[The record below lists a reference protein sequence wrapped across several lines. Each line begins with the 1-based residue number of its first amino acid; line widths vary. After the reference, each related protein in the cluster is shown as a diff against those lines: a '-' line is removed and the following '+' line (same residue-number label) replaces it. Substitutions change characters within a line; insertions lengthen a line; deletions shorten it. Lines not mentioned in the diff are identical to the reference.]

1 MSTAPIPPDP
11 EGFRQLFDR
20 QAPAVHRFLVRLT
33 RDAHAA
39 EDLLQETFATL
50 WRKRAQFR
58 GDGSLEGYLRQIAYR
73 TWLNARA
80 TLRRAR
86 AVAPLDV
93 DPSSSAETAAEGV
106 ARDLDRREALASVR
120 RAVDALP
127 EGWREPFVLFRYEG
141 LSCTEIAEA
150 MALSPKAVELRLA
163 RAMKEVVSRVAPH
176 RLNGSAAKS
185 PSRPE
190 WPSRPD

>member
-11 EGFRQLFDR
+11 EGFRQLFDC

-106 ARDLDRREALASVR
+106 ARDLDRRAALASVR

-141 LSCTEIAEA
+141 LSCAEIAEA
-150 MALSPKAVELRLA
+150 MALTPKAVELRLA

-185 PSRPE
+185 PSRP
-190 WPSRPD
+190 D

>member
-11 EGFRQLFDR
+11 EGFRLLFER
-20 QAPAVHRFLVRLT
+20 QAPAVHRFLTRLT

-80 TLRRAR
+80 TLQRAR
-86 AVAPLDV
+86 ALAPLDV
-93 DPSSSAETAAEGV
+93 DPSSPAETTSEGV
-106 ARDLDRREALASVR
+106 ARDMDRPAALAVVR

-127 EGWREPFVLFRYEG
+127 EGWREPFLLFRYEG
-141 LSCTEIAEA
+141 LSCAEIAEA
-150 MALSPKAVELRLA
+150 MDLTPKAVELRLA

-185 PSRPE
+185 ASSPE
-190 WPSRPD
+190 